1 MNTFANLDV
10 PETEVLAKVV
20 KLDDGFHVIDSDGT
34 IGPVCTRRTTDGYII
49 LTPNAANR
57 KCLNEKNANKFFDE
71 NPDGYIPLSYKET
84 RKIGSVS
91 TKMPNAKL
99 ISYLSPEEQEEYKAI
114 IARAIEAKQAAE
126 NKPKTE
132 AEKLQD
138 KIAKAQKAL
147 EKLMA
152 QAASM
157 DDTVTE

>member
-1 MNTFANLDV
+1 MENVNTN
-10 PETEVLAKVV
+10 EVLCKIIKDNDSYFIVDCNTGEMSNPLV
-20 KLDDGFHVIDSDGT
+20 ISKDGIAF
-34 IGPVCTRRTTDGYII
+34 I
-49 LTPNAANR
+49 LPANAANR
-57 KCLNEKNANKFFDE
+57 KFANVKNVNAAIDANGE
-71 NPDGYIPLSYKET
+71 YPLTYKAT
-84 RKIGSVS
+84 RTIGNTGG

-132 AEKLQD
+132 ADKLQD

-157 DDTVTE
+157 DDTITE

>member
-1 MNTFANLDV
+1 MNTFSNMDV

-20 KLDDGFHVIDSDGT
+20 RLDDGFHVIDSDGT
-34 IGPVCTRRTTDGYII
+34 MGPVCNKRTTDGYII

-71 NPDGYIPLSYKET
+71 NPGGHIPLCYKET
-84 RKIGSVS
+84 RKIGAVG

-126 NKPKTE
+126 NTPKTE
-132 AEKLQD
+132 AEKLQE

-157 DDTVTE
+157 DESVEA